1 GISKSVCPMG
11 CSCRMFREEPLERPC
26 VSWAEPFIKNRVS
39 EEIAEE
45 GSRNPALWES
55 GRGSRFWQRVRPGFF
70 TLLGTRLMIRTLGS
84 RARNGRREKS
94 LSLRLLGG

>member
-1 GISKSVCPMG
+1 MG
-11 CSCRMFREEPLERPC
+11 CSCRMFREEPLARPC
-26 VSWAEPFIKNRVS
+26 VCWAEPFIKNRVS

-70 TLLGTRLMIRTLGS
+70 PFVGNPTHDPHVRQSGAEREAGEVLAATLA
-84 RARNGRREKS
+84 ARMRDSS
-94 LSLRLLGG
+94 LW